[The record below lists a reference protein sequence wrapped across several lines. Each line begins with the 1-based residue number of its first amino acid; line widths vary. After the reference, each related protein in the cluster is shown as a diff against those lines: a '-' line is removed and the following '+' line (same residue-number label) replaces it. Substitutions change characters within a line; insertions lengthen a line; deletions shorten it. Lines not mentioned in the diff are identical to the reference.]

1 MSINEAVRTRTYT
14 WEDPMIGPQVAANM
28 SGMEHLQAMLDG
40 KIPTPPIAK
49 TLDFTLSEIGEGRAV
64 FTCTPSEFHYNP
76 IGMVHGGL
84 IATLLDSAL
93 GCAIHTLLPA
103 GAGYTTLELHVNLV
117 RPLTRDTGEI
127 RCESNILHFGKRMAT
142 AEAKV
147 LDRAGKLYGH
157 GTTTCMIFLP
167 GS

>member
-1 MSINEAVRTRTYT
+1 MSIHESVRTRTYT
-14 WEDPMIGPQVAANM
+14 WEDPMIGAQAATNM
-28 SGMEHLQAMLDG
+28 SGMEYLQAMLDG

-64 FTCTPSEFHYNP
+64 FICTPSEFHYNP

-103 GAGYTTLELHVNLV
+103 GTGYTTLELHVNLV

-127 RCESNILHFGKRMAT
+127 RCESSVLHLGKRMAT

-157 GTTTCMIFLP
+157 GTTTCMIFQP
-167 GS
+167 DS